1 MRIAVSGTHGV
12 GKTTLIED
20 FISARPDYMMVQEP
34 YWLMSDEGTP
44 FADGP
49 TSADLELQLDRSCS
63 LLLADRGQS
72 QIIFDRSPLDF
83 IAYLDVV
90 SATEG
95 HEWSPT
101 GKLLSRVEK
110 ALAAIDLLVFVPLMQ
125 PDDIVVSIEYPRL
138 RSRVDA
144 RLKAIIRR
152 DDLGL
157 IDLVPRVFELA
168 GTRDARIQKLLA
180 QVPAAPKG
188 E

>member
-20 FISARPDYMMVQEP
+20 FISARPDYLMVQEP
-34 YWLMSDEGTP
+34 YWLMSDEGRP

-63 LLLADRGQS
+63 LLLADRGES
-72 QIIFDRSPLDF
+72 RVIFDRSPLDF
-83 IAYLDVV
+83 IAYLEVV
-90 SATEG
+90 SETEG
-95 HEWSPT
+95 FEWSPT

-110 ALAAIDLLVFVPLMQ
+110 ALAAIDLLVFVPLVQ
-125 PDDIVVSIEYPRL
+125 PDDIGVSIEFPRL

-144 RLKAIIRR
+144 RLKAIERH

-157 IDLVPRVFELA
+157 IEIVPRIFELS
-168 GTRDARIQKLLA
+168 GTRDARMQKLLA
-180 QVPAAPKG
+180 LVPAAPKG